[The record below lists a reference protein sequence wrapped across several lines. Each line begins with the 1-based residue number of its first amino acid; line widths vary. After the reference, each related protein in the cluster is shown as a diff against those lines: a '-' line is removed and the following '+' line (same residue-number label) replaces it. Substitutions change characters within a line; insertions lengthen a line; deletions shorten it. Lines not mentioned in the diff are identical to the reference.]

1 MLTKALLGCA
11 LLLAAAALAFWLIG
25 RPFGGSDSDERAR
38 AVADGA
44 RFLSATSGTR
54 QPAYH
59 VAGAFRVAPGV
70 WRVETKESLPRG
82 DPRTPKY
89 ACITIQLDRFSL
101 ADFVQENGQV
111 RGTVRGIKPI
121 MPLGRCQQS

>member
-1 MLTKALLGCA
+1 MLTKALLGFA

-54 QPAYH
+54 HPAYH

-70 WRVETKESLPRG
+70 WRVEIKESLPRS
-82 DPRTPKY
+82 DPRTPRY

-101 ADFVQENGQV
+101 GHIVHKNGHA
-111 RGTVRGIKPI
+111 RGTVGGVKPI
-121 MPLGRCQQS
+121 LPLGRCQQP

>member
-25 RPFGGSDSDERAR
+25 RPFGGSDSDERDR

-70 WRVETKESLPRG
+70 WGVEIKESLPRS
-82 DPRTPKY
+82 DRWSAKY

-101 ADFVQENGQV
+101 GDFVQKNGHV
-111 RGTVRGIKPI
+111 RGTVGGVKPI
-121 MPLGRCQQS
+121 MPLGRCQQP

>member
-38 AVADGA
+38 AVADGG
-44 RFLSATSGTR
+44 RFLSATSGTGH
-54 QPAYH
+54 PAYH

-70 WRVETKESLPRG
+70 WRVEIKDSLPRG
-82 DPRTPKY
+82 DPRTSRY
-89 ACITIQLDRFSL
+89 ACITIQLDRFSVAGL
-101 ADFVQENGQV
+101 VKENGHV
-111 RGTVRGIKPI
+111 RGTVRGVKPI
-121 MPLGRCQQS
+121 LPLGRCQ